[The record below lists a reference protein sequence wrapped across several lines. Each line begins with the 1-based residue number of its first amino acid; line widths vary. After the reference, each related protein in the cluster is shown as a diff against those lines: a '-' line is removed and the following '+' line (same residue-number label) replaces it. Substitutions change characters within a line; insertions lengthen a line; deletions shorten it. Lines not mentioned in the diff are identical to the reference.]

1 LITPVF
7 SIYGFAVT
15 RPVEFLL
22 AARTCDGAVYSRAMP
37 ELEVQFPQATE
48 ILVEPFDPHIHILP
62 DGVLTDDEL
71 QRIQQL
77 LYVLTNR
84 SDKAISAMAVL
95 WSDTLPSGRFGKG
108 SNIVD
113 RFSQAIGQHF
123 LLPGGQALMGPG
135 ILHSLNDTDPRTG
148 RLNLARIEKADQITL
163 SLDLLIFEDG
173 LVIGPDSAGM
183 VSSVENRKIAIRTV
197 LNEVR
202 STLAQR
208 SDVNS
213 VLERLRVPPP
223 RPLQAPYPGTVYGV
237 AGKDETAAGWVS
249 RIARQLTLMLRS
261 SDLDTA
267 MSRLETPIPPFYR
280 K

>member
-1 LITPVF
+1 
-7 SIYGFAVT
+7 
-15 RPVEFLL
+15 
-22 AARTCDGAVYSRAMP
+22 M
-37 ELEVQFPQATE
+37 QFPQATE
-48 ILVEPFDPHIHILP
+48 ILVEPFDAHIHILP
-62 DGVLTDDEL
+62 VGVLTDDEL

-84 SDKAISAMAVL
+84 SNKAISAMAVL
-95 WSDTLPSGRFGKG
+95 WSDSLPSGRFGKG

-113 RFSQAIGQHF
+113 RFSQVIGQHF
-123 LLPGGQALMGPG
+123 LLPGGQALIGPG
-135 ILHSLNDTDPRTG
+135 ILHSLNETAPRTG

-183 VSSVENRKIAIRTV
+183 VSSVENRKVAIRTV

-208 SDVNS
+208 GDVNT
-213 VLERLRVPPP
+213 VLERLMVRPP
-223 RPLQAPYPGTVYGV
+223 RALQAPDPGHFYGV
-237 AGKDETAAGWVS
+237 AGQDETVAGWVP
-249 RIARQLTLMLRS
+249 RIARQLALLLRS

-267 MSRLETPIPPFYR
+267 ISRLETPIPSFYR